1 MAATLK
7 LEIVTPEAKIYSED
21 VEMVTLP
28 GVEGEMGIY
37 PMHIPLMTQI
47 AHGEI
52 IARKG
57 GVDYYLATGEGFVQI
72 TGDRV
77 AILTDMAI
85 KADDIDEAKAEEA
98 RKKAEARLSEK
109 LSDEEQASVQA
120 ALLHSLT
127 QLNVKRRNRR

>member
-52 IARKG
+52 IARKD
-57 GVDYYLATGEGFVQI
+57 GVDHYLATGEGFVQI

-98 RKKAEARLSEK
+98 RKKAEARLAEK
-109 LSDEEQASVQA
+109 LTDEETATVQA

-127 QLNVKRRNRR
+127 QLNVKRRTRR